1 MALVNQG
8 GSFLLQNG
16 ALATGA
22 GCCCNKCS
30 GPCDGENPCPEGCEC
45 VDGQCV
51 DCPGCWRVLFECRYG
66 TCFGFDNPFPD
77 GGSSDVFEVKFTEVG
92 TFCTE
97 AQAQAFIDDANPADF
112 YCDPFTMTG
121 PDLFGQGFTDCQLT
135 EGPTLIPPFEC
146 YNPLP

>member
-8 GSFLLQNG
+8 GSLLLQNG

-22 GCCCNKCS
+22 GCCCN
-30 GPCDGENPCPEGCEC
+30 
-45 VDGQCV
+45 
-51 DCPGCWRVLFECRYG
+51 DCPGCWRVLFKCRYG

-112 YCDPFTMTG
+112 YCAPFTMTG